1 MQFSSRTLVCRVGVV
16 VALAVSSLVVL
27 APVGA
32 GARSSSIAGSI
43 PTAALR
49 AGTVARKRHPRASI
63 TQLRTAFDLLYT
75 AMHMESHLPASSV
88 CSQATTRGR
97 YALIEI
103 IRGQMYYLPS
113 ATCESALVER
123 GKSGEQCT
131 DEGDYVPYVESAV
144 RTARIQI
151 KGRHATVQLVED
163 IACGN
168 GGHGPASGVSGS
180 EAEQADKMG
189 VTHWVERRGR
199 WLFDDEPTG
208 TYTPAGRKADAL
220 LRAALSGSKITE
232 SYEEKPGLVVTN
244 GADFCANG
252 TTNTIL
258 AGILIPK
265 TTPWYVQ
272 AGYSI
277 FTHTLVPPFDTQ
289 GNPVGAVYIYS
300 PVSIEYGVQLVDDKI
315 IPTPPSG
322 PLGPLTYEPG
332 TAGC

>member
-1 MQFSSRTLVCRVGVV
+1 MQFSSRTLVCRACVV

-49 AGTVARKRHPRASI
+49 AGVVARKRHPRASI
-63 TQLRTAFDLLYT
+63 AQLRSAFDLVYT
-75 AMHMESHLPASSV
+75 ATHMQSHLTASSV
-88 CSQATTRGR
+88 CSQATARGQ
-97 YALIEI
+97 YALIET
-103 IRGQMYYLPS
+103 IRGQMGYLPS
-113 ATCESALVER
+113 ETCESALVGLATTACE
-123 GKSGEQCT
+123 SA
-131 DEGDYVPYVESAV
+131 YFAPYVESAV
-144 RTARIQI
+144 RTARIQT

-163 IACGN
+163 IVCVN
-168 GGHGPASGVSGS
+168 GHGPASGASGS
-180 EAEQADKMG
+180 VAEQIDKMG

-232 SYEEKPGLVVTN
+232 SYEQWPGHVVTD

-252 TTNTIL
+252 TTHTIFI
-258 AGILIPK
+258 GILIPEA
-265 TTPWYVQ
+265 TPWYVQ
-272 AGYSI
+272 AGYSV

-289 GNPVGAVYIYS
+289 GNPVGAVYVTS
-300 PVSIEYGVQLVDDKI
+300 PVSLEYGVQLVDGKI
-315 IPTPPSG
+315 IPTPPTGTPS
-322 PLGPLTYEPG
+322 LGPLTYEPG